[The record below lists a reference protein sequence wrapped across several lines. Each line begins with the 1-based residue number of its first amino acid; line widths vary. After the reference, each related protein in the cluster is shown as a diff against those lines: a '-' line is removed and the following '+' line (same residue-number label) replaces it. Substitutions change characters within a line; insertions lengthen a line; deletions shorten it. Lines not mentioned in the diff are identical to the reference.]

1 MRSSSATLRS
11 NVLLPT
17 DEEHV
22 CQITF
27 QYWISQSGV
36 LMVRLQKHSDGAIK
50 NIWDDSGELQNQ
62 WKARTITV
70 NSTEN
75 FEVGIVS

>member
-1 MRSSSATLRS
+1 
-11 NVLLPT
+11 
-17 DEEHV
+17 
-22 CQITF
+22 
-27 QYWISQSGV
+27 
-36 LMVRLQKHSDGAIK
+36 MVGLQKHSEDAIK
-50 NIWDDSGELQNQ
+50 NIWNDSGELQSQ